1 MNITEFIFLI
11 ISAAILNVAV
21 FFLFKK
27 YIFRMENPAMKFL
40 GLNIIKDLIWVVFW
54 LSRLENTTESFLAV
68 IGVFLVMSIFLYFKV
83 IQMLNRS

>member
-1 MNITEFIFLI
+1 
-11 ISAAILNVAV
+11 
-21 FFLFKK
+21 
-27 YIFRMENPAMKFL
+27 MENPAMKFL